1 MRSIGRAG
9 RENIYETGEEGGME
23 EGEWRRETKETGD
36 RKRGIRVWWSTSY
49 RNT

>member
-36 RKRGIRVWWSTSY
+36 GGDGRQEMRY
-49 RNT
+49 

>member
-1 MRSIGRAG
+1 MRSTGRAG

-36 RKRGIRVWWSTSY
+36 RKRGDGGDGRQEMRY
-49 RNT
+49 